1 MMPIN
6 RPSDGWDVRP
16 EPLSRQE
23 EIMAGKS
30 VLAVGA
36 HPDDIE
42 LGCGATLLAHAA
54 AGDIVTMLVM
64 TGGESGPGATSRH
77 GEQRSAARALG
88 ASLRWGGLRDCSLVA
103 DSATVA
109 IVESV
114 LSDAQ
119 ADLIYV
125 HAPEDSHQDHR
136 ATAAATLSAARRL
149 SRVLHYQSPS
159 TLSFA
164 PTVFVDVT
172 AFLGGKLAALG
183 AHSSQVEH
191 SAMVEPDAVQASAR
205 HWGAQARIGYAEAFA
220 PTRMVL
226 DLAPAPALVADRR
239 RASGRTVPA
248 PRRPAAVTR

>member
-1 MMPIN
+1 MP
-6 RPSDGWDVRP
+6 
-16 EPLSRQE
+16 
-23 EIMAGKS
+23 GKS

-54 AGDIVTMLVM
+54 AGDVVTMLVM
-64 TGGESGPGATSRH
+64 TGGESGPGAANRYS
-77 GEQRSAARALG
+77 EQRAAARVLG
-88 ASLRWGGLRDCSLVA
+88 AGLTWGELHDCAMVA
-103 DSATVA
+103 DSDTVA
-109 IVESV
+109 IVERALAETAAELV
-114 LSDAQ
+114 
-119 ADLIYV
+119 YV

-136 ATAAATLSAARRL
+136 AAAAATLSAARRL

-172 AFLGGKLAALG
+172 AHLTGKLAALA
-183 AHSSQVEH
+183 AHGSQVEN

-205 HWGAQARIGYAEAFA
+205 HWGAQARIGYAEAFM

-226 DLAPAPALVADRR
+226 DLAPAPSAAAGL
-239 RASGRTVPA
+239 RAAARTLPA
-248 PRRPAAVTR
+248 PRSTVTAAR

>member
-1 MMPIN
+1 
-6 RPSDGWDVRP
+6 
-16 EPLSRQE
+16 
-23 EIMAGKS
+23 MAGKS

-54 AGDIVTMLVM
+54 AGDVVTMLVL
-64 TGGESGPGATSRH
+64 TGGESGPGAGERH
-77 GEQRSAARALG
+77 SEQRAAARTLG
-88 ASLRWGGLRDCSLVA
+88 ATLRWGGLRDCAVVS
-103 DSATVA
+103 DTVTIG

-114 LSDAQ
+114 VADTQ
-119 ADLIYV
+119 ADLVYV

-159 TLSFA
+159 TLAFA

-172 AFLGGKLAALG
+172 AYLSGKLAALG
-183 AHSSQVEH
+183 AHGSQVEY

-226 DLAPAPALVADRR
+226 DLAPVHARPADRR
-239 RASGRTVPA
+239 RSESRVVPA
-248 PRRPAAVTR
+248 PRRPAAASR